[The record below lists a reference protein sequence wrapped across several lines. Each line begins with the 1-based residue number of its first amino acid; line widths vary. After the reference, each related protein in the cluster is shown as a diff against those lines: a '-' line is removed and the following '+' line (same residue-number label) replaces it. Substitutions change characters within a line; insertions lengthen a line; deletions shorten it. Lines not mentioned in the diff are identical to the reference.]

1 LKVAIIGYGKMGQQI
16 AHKLA
21 FYKHEVAVYDLN
33 AAQLE
38 ITNDS
43 AITPFANINEVIN
56 FFESDRVV
64 IWLMIPSVAVE
75 SEIENW
81 VPLLKPT
88 SIIIDGGNSNFKESI
103 TRAEKLAPKGI
114 GFIDIGTSGGIL
126 GSAEGFS
133 MMVGGNE
140 EDYKFIEPL
149 LDSLS
154 QPSGSFNYFGP
165 SGSGHFIK
173 MVHNAIEYG
182 YMESLAEG
190 YQLIHEG
197 PFKDIDLVNVS
208 EVWEK
213 GSIISSKLNSL
224 SGQVFKNNPN
234 LNGVNGVVEQTGEAS
249 WAIDFA
255 KSIDL
260 DLPSIEAALNV
271 RLASKNGKVSF
282 ATKLLAELRNKFG
295 GHNINNK

>member
-1 LKVAIIGYGKMGQQI
+1 MKVAIIGYGKMGQQI